1 VRDPVLGR
9 DQPLWIEEV
18 DAGLGHRLDRDQLG
32 LPQHLEVLGH
42 RRRRGPTGR
51 DQLAGAQA
59 SSRRQ
64 QLDDALPGRVAER
77 VEDQHDP
84 GLISQTT

>member
-1 VRDPVLGR
+1 MRDPVLSR

-18 DAGLGHRLDRDQLG
+18 DAGLGYRLDRDQLG

-42 RRRRGPTGR
+42 RRRRGATGR

-64 QLDDALPGRVAER
+64 QLDDALPGGVAER
-77 VEDQHDP
+77 MEDPHDP
-84 GLISQTT
+84 AFISETT